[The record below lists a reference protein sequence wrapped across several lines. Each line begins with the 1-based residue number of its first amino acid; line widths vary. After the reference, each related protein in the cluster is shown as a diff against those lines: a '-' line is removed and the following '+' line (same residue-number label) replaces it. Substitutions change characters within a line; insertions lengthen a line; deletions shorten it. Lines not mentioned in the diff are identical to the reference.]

1 MDGPK
6 YGDRDGTGPALDDV
20 LAAAVRLQQIL
31 PDAVLVGGSAAA
43 RHAGHRLSFD
53 DDHVL
58 ADLREHFAAVLT
70 SLEQD
75 GGWRTARIRPPVL
88 ILGSLDGI
96 ETGVRQ
102 LRRRRPLEV
111 ELVEIPSGLLRV
123 PTLPEILRIKAW
135 LVLDRNATRDYLDV
149 VALADLLGEQAAAR
163 TLLELDDYYADQ
175 LGEGGMRVATQVAK
189 QLAEPLPYDLDSVD
203 LEHYRRLAPRWRRWV
218 NVADAARRLASAML
232 DRASELDT
240 DGGGGDR

>member
-1 MDGPK
+1 MGGSSVGGNEIGPE
-6 YGDRDGTGPALDDV
+6 LDEV
-20 LAAAVRLQQIL
+20 LAAAARLQRIL

-58 ADLREHFAAVLT
+58 ADLSERFAAVLT

-111 ELVEIPSGLLRV
+111 EDVELPSGRLRV

-135 LVLDRNATRDYLDV
+135 LVLERNATRDYLDV
-149 VALADLLGEQAAAR
+149 AALADRLGERAAAE

-218 NVADAARRLASAML
+218 NVADATRRLASAML
-232 DRASELDT
+232 DRACRLDT
-240 DGGGGDR
+240 DGGGSDR